1 MPLKL
6 ILKGVKMDKIGL
18 SSNFI
23 TEKVVRVANM
33 KDSSDDVIRNAI
45 SMQQNVIE
53 VESSVLDVLS
63 LNNQAFISTSQGVL
77 GKTEWTRD
85 ELFYLGFTND
95 FYFDK
100 IGNENGQ
107 DIYRLKS
114 DLVVLGQRIT
124 GIEQLKE
131 LLGLTSID
139 EYLSHCG
146 MGQRSS
152 EQRYSFNT
160 GFSNG
165 LIGAD
170 IQCSSDFVGE
180 WNEARP
186 RTLVDVLTEIANT
199 SYDYLNCASSRT
211 YPVVALM
218 FVLNIQ
224 KGESEDS
231 IRQKLNEYFKNIG
244 GSSEDGI
251 NYSVDEETLLRAL
264 YRDSEDFK
272 RGIDLEFE
280 EKNTSAEIDALTFDL
295 PKIEYTANI
304 CNGYEISVR
313 DFEEYW
319 SGADVPE
326 LYHIEAM
333 KNIEKYA
340 GITESDSIE
349 QKRAK
354 MQAFLNKVKESMNL
368 PRNSSV
374 TPDMIELYALQNG
387 LVKQRTYSEEDLSFL
402 LESGKVDNLEQCFDK
417 IQNEDGSYSYQLKR
431 DLKVYRTYF
440 YRDNTTTFTLNPV
453 DLVSMYDEVSII
465 ESIDTL
471 EMLAYYLGIDMPDM
485 ENNPNQQDTPL
496 LITDTPRASVE
507 LKDTPVIEVLD
518 FEASM
523 HSMEETAQRY
533 SLINSKYIGLYYMHQ
548 ASDEYA
554 MVWNPMQG
562 KFNSIAIKVNN
573 PDGSTIREFSHDGKA
588 LKRNSKYIYHEAL
601 VQAFSAGYHP
611 TNRIG
616 VFEKDGIYYKYNS
629 ETGVFKEI
637 EE

>member
-1 MPLKL
+1 
-6 ILKGVKMDKIGL
+6 MDKISL

-63 LNNQAFISTSQGVL
+63 LNNQAFISTSQGSL

-100 IGNENGQ
+100 IGNENGK

-124 GIEQLKE
+124 CIEQLKE

-146 MGQRSS
+146 MGQRNS

-264 YRDSEDFK
+264 YRDSEDFR
-272 RGIDLEFE
+272 RGIDLELE
-280 EKNTSAEIDALTFDL
+280 NKNTKAEINALGFDI
-295 PKIEYTANI
+295 PWEEYYSNI
-304 CNGYEISVR
+304 CNGYEVSLYN
-313 DFEEYW
+313 FEEYW
-319 SGADVPE
+319 SGGDVPE
-326 LYHIEAM
+326 LYNIEAM

-340 GITESDSIE
+340 GITKNDSIE

-354 MQAFLNKVKESMNL
+354 MQIFLNKVKESMNL
-368 PRNSSV
+368 PRNSNV

-471 EMLAYYLGIDMPDM
+471 EMLAYYLGIDMPD
-485 ENNPNQQDTPL
+485 EESNPSQQDTPR
-496 LITDTPRASVE
+496 TNVE

-518 FEASM
+518 LEASM

-533 SLINSKYIGLYYMHQ
+533 SLINSKYKGLYYMHQ

-573 PDGSTIREFSHDGKA
+573 PDGSTIREFSHEGKA

-601 VQAFSAGYHP
+601 VQAFSAGYYP